1 MSKSLELLSKE
12 ILEEGVTIDEE
23 EKKEIIKGIKNAS
36 TLGKGLQNKFKEQ
49 KAALATAE
57 SQADTQKLLEKATME
72 LSEADT
78 KLQTFRKVLKS
89 PGLLKSKTT

>member
-23 EKKEIIKGIKNAS
+23 EKKEIIKGIKTAS

-49 KAALATAE
+49 KRALATAE
-57 SQADTQKLLEKATME
+57 TSQADTKLLEKAKME
-72 LSEADT
+72 T
-78 KLQTFRKVLKS
+78 I
-89 PGLLKSKTT
+89 